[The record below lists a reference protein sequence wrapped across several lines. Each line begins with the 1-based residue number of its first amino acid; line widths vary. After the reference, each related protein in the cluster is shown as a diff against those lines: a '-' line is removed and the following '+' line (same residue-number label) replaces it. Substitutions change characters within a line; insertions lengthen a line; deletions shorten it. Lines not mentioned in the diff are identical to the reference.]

1 MSISLILPMRAS
13 VRRGTTQMVNGS
25 QQTVWS
31 TIHTNLPCLWART
44 SAIDSYMDTK
54 TATAKSQGITY
65 FEPDADIKA
74 GDSLT
79 IAGLPGTYVL
89 QPDGGVMYDEQGQ
102 PHHIEYVTKQTA

>member
-1 MSISLILPMRAS
+1 MINLILPMRAS
-13 VRRGTTQMVNGS
+13 VRRGTTSMATGS
-25 QQTVWS
+25 PVTVWT
-31 TIHTNLPCLWART
+31 TIHTDLPCLWART
-44 SAIDSYMDTK
+44 SAIDSYLDSR
-54 TATAKSQGITY
+54 AVTAKSQGITY

-89 QPDGGVMYDEQGQ
+89 QPDGGVMVDEQGQ